1 MVTKDYPDFPS
12 NQTDIFTKKLP
23 TGGKSGATA
32 NVKFTTK
39 VEKSSESS
47 YIVTLIKDWG
57 ITVNGK
63 YVKSSWKYKVTPESI
78 SSIEIIDNDYFI
90 NRIK

>member
-1 MVTKDYPDFPS
+1 
-12 NQTDIFTKKLP
+12 
-23 TGGKSGATA
+23 
-32 NVKFTTK
+32 
-39 VEKSSESS
+39 
-47 YIVTLIKDWG
+47 VTLTKDWG